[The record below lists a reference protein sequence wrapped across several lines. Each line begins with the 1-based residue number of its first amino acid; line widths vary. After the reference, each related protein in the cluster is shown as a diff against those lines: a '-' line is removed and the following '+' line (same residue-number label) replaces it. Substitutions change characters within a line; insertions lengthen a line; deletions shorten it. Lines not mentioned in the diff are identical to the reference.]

1 MNSPFLS
8 LLRRDLLLAFRNPGD
23 LATPVIFFVVAVT
36 IFSFAAGGDLEK
48 LSTIGPGVVW
58 AAALLSAM
66 LSLDGIFRDDYEDGT
81 LEQLLL
87 APSALSAL
95 VLAKTLAHWLSTGL
109 PLIAVSPVLGILMNL
124 DSYSNSILAV
134 TVALSTPVFSL
145 VGAFGAALVVS
156 QRKSGVLLS
165 LLTLPLCIPVLIFSV
180 LAVAAAASQ
189 QPVGGH
195 LSLLGAFLV
204 FSLTVAPFATAG
216 SLRLMAGD

>member
-1 MNSPFLS
+1 MNSAFLT

-23 LATPVIFFVVAVT
+23 LATPVIFFIVT
-36 IFSFAAGGDLEK
+36 VTLFSFAAGGDLDK

-87 APSALSAL
+87 APSALSLL
-95 VLAKTLAHWLSTGL
+95 VLAKILAHWLSTGL

-124 DSYSNSILAV
+124 DSNSISTLAV
-134 TVALSTPVFSL
+134 TIALSTPVFSL
-145 VGAFGAALVVS
+145 VGAFGAALVVT
-156 QRKSGVLLS
+156 QRKAGILLS

-180 LAVAAAASQ
+180 LAVMASASQ

-195 LSLLGAFLV
+195 LSLLCAFLV
-204 FSLTVAPFATAG
+204 FSLTVAPFAIAG

>member
-1 MNSPFLS
+1 MNSPFMA

-23 LATPVIFFVVAVT
+23 LATPVIFFIVT
-36 IFSFAAGGDLEK
+36 VTLFSFAAGGDLEM

-58 AAALLSAM
+58 SAALLSAM

-81 LEQLLL
+81 LEQMLL
-87 APSALSAL
+87 APSALTVL
-95 VLAKTLAHWLSTGL
+95 VFAKLLAHWLSTGL

-124 DSYSNSILAV
+124 DSDVISILVV
-134 TVALSTPVFSL
+134 TIALSTPVFSL
-145 VGAFGAALVVS
+145 VGAFGAALVVT
-156 QRKSGVLLS
+156 QRKAGILLS

-180 LAVAAAASQ
+180 LAVAATASQ

-195 LSLLGAFLV
+195 LSLLCAFLV
-204 FSLTVAPFATAG
+204 FSLTIAPFAVAG